1 VTTPT
6 PPRYD
11 RPVPGDQPP
20 REQDREP
27 RSLKY
32 HENAG
37 ARTMPVGQVMLV
49 GAIALFVGALLNADS
64 LYATASRQDF
74 GWQRTAARGVVTPF
88 RSLSHALGLN
98 EPRKAIEKAIGH
110 ETNADTTVRHGIS
123 RKPKVKITEAA
134 PPAIVLRHGSPAK
147 PLRVWIGGDS
157 MTHDYGLAF
166 QSKLGGTPGF
176 TVDLDYRISTGLT
189 RPDYFDWP
197 AELADNVLPKKPEV
211 MVVMFGAN
219 DAQAMEL
226 PNGVFDVGSPE
237 WNAEYR
243 RRVGDTMDLLAGDG
257 RMVIWV
263 GQPYMRD
270 NGFSDRMA
278 VLNQIFEEEAAK
290 RPWVKY
296 LDSRPVLSA
305 PGKPGYAEYL
315 PDSSGAPTLARQG
328 DGIHLSEFGSQKLA
342 DATIDLI
349 DQSIDEYAPKSS
361 SSDSTSSS
369 TTSTSTTTP
378 H

>member
-1 VTTPT
+1 
-6 PPRYD
+6 
-11 RPVPGDQPP
+11 
-20 REQDREP
+20 
-27 RSLKY
+27 
-32 HENAG
+32 
-37 ARTMPVGQVMLV
+37 MPVGQVMLV
-49 GAIALFVGALLNADS
+49 GAIALLIGALLNADS
-64 LYATASRQDF
+64 LYATASRQPF
-74 GWQRTAARGVVTPF
+74 GWQRSAARGVVSPF
-88 RSLSHALGLN
+88 RSVSHALGLN
-98 EPRKAIEKAIGH
+98 TPRKDIETAIGRK
-110 ETNADTTVRHGIS
+110 TTADATVRHGIS
-123 RKPKVKITEAA
+123 RKPTVKITKAK
-134 PPAIVLRHGSPAK
+134 PPAIELRRGTAAN

-166 QSKLGGTPGF
+166 QSKLGGTTGF

-211 MVVMFGAN
+211 VVVMFGAN
-219 DAQAMEL
+219 DAQGMEL
-226 PNGVFDVGSPE
+226 PDGVFDVGAPE

-257 RMVIWV
+257 RLVIWV

-270 NGFSDRMA
+270 PGFSNRMG
-278 VLNQIFEEEAAK
+278 VLDDIYREEAAK
-290 RPWVKY
+290 RPWVRY

-328 DGIHLSEFGSQKLA
+328 DGIHLSEFGSQKLT

-349 DQSIDEYAPKSS
+349 DQSIEEYAPKPKG
-361 SSDSTSSS
+361 STTSS
-369 TTSTSTTTP
+369 TTTTTTAP
-378 H
+378 P